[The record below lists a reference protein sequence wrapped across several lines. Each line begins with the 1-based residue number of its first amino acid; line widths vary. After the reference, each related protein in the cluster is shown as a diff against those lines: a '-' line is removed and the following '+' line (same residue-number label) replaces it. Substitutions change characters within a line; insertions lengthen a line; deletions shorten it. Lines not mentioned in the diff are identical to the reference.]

1 MIKHFKR
8 AFDSL
13 DEIHEFV
20 LEFAGQNGLEEKMVY
35 IIDLVVEELFT
46 NAVKFNPGNT
56 KDITIDL
63 SKDSQK
69 LLVSL
74 IDYDVEPFDIRQAKE
89 YDPKK
94 PLRDR
99 RVGGLGIPLVKR
111 LSDKIEY
118 EYEDRQSKVTFIK
131 YMENHHVRHSH

>member
-1 MIKHFKR
+1 MIKQFKR
-8 AFDSL
+8 EFDSL

-20 LEFAGQNGLEEKMVY
+20 LEFAGQNGLEEKLVY

-46 NAVKFNPGNT
+46 NAVKFNPGNAN
-56 KDITIDL
+56 DVTIDL
-63 SKDSQK
+63 SKDSEK

-74 IDYDVEPFDIRQAKE
+74 IDYDDEPFDIRQTKE

-94 PLRDR
+94 SLRDR

-118 EYEDRQSKVTFIK
+118 EYEHRQSKITFIK
-131 YMENHHVRHSH
+131 YMENHHVPHSH

>member
-56 KDITIDL
+56 HDVTIDL

-74 IDYDVEPFDIRQAKE
+74 IDYDVESFDIRQTKD

-118 EYEDRQSKVTFIK
+118 EYEDRQSKITFIK
-131 YMENHHVRHSH
+131 YTENHHVPHSH